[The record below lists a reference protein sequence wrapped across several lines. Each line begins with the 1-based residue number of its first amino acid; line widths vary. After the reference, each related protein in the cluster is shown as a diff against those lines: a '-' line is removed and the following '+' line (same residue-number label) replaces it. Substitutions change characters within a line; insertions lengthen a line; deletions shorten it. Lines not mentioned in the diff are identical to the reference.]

1 MDDHGQLRDPALQTR
16 FERITKEL
24 RCLVCQNESI
34 ADSNVDLAADLR
46 RQVREMLVAGKS
58 DDAIF
63 KFMTDRYGEFVRF
76 APPLTPKTALIWGA
90 PFLHAAAGRHH
101 HFPRR
106 TPTLAN
112 AAGRMSAFLII
123 AALMA
128 AIAAAIVA
136 VPLLRDKRSRIIG
149 AVAACLVAG
158 AAAGLYPLWSNWDW
172 HAPAQSR
179 RCPRPDVLA
188 MVAKLE
194 QHMRD
199 DPNDI
204 AGWLMLGRSYL
215 ALQRMDDAVN
225 AYDRAHQLNGNSA
238 EAALGLGEAISLRA
252 GGQISPEAS
261 QLFEDALKL
270 EPNNPKALLYGGFAA
285 ATRGDRDLAR
295 SRWQALKDLHPP
307 PQIEQMLDAR
317 IAALGAAEESGTNAS
332 PAGTSASPQGS
343 AAAQVTVN
351 IRIAPALKS
360 RLKSETP
367 LFVFAREPDSRG
379 PPLAAK
385 RLTSDAIGT
394 QVQLS
399 AADSM
404 MPGRVLAAGQR
415 VSITAR
421 VSFSGQPIP
430 SAGDLYGELS
440 YDVGHDGALD
450 LLIDRVAE

>member
-1 MDDHGQLRDPALQTR
+1 
-16 FERITKEL
+16 
-24 RCLVCQNESI
+24 
-34 ADSNVDLAADLR
+34 
-46 RQVREMLVAGKS
+46 
-58 DDAIF
+58 
-63 KFMTDRYGEFVRF
+63 
-76 APPLTPKTALIWGA
+76 
-90 PFLHAAAGRHH
+90 
-101 HFPRR
+101 
-106 TPTLAN
+106 
-112 AAGRMSAFLII
+112 MSAFLIV

-128 AIAAAIVA
+128 AIAASIVA
-136 VPLLRDKRSRIIG
+136 IPLLRDKRSRIIG

-172 HAPAQSR
+172 HAPVQAQSV
-179 RCPRPDVLA
+179 PAPDVLA

-194 QHMRD
+194 QHLRD
-199 DPNDI
+199 DPNNLAD
-204 AGWLMLGRSYL
+204 WLMLGRSYL
-215 ALQRMDDAVN
+215 VLQRMDDAVN
-225 AYDRAHQLNGNSA
+225 AYDRAHRLNGSSV
-238 EAALGLGEAISLRA
+238 EAALGLGEALSLRA

-261 QLFEDALKL
+261 ALFEDALKL

-285 ATRGDRDLAR
+285 ATRGDRAMAR

-307 PQIEQMLDAR
+307 PQIEEMLDAR
-317 IAALGAAEESGTNAS
+317 IASLGAAEESGTNAS
-332 PAGTSASPQGS
+332 PAGTSASVQGS

-351 IRIAPALKS
+351 IHIAPALKS
-360 RLKSETP
+360 RLKPETP

-385 RLTSDAIGT
+385 RLTSEAIDT

-404 MPGRVLAAGQR
+404 VPGRILVAGKR

-440 YDVGHDGALD
+440 YDVGRDGALD
-450 LLIDRVAE
+450 LVIDRVAE

>member
-1 MDDHGQLRDPALQTR
+1 
-16 FERITKEL
+16 
-24 RCLVCQNESI
+24 
-34 ADSNVDLAADLR
+34 
-46 RQVREMLVAGKS
+46 
-58 DDAIF
+58 
-63 KFMTDRYGEFVRF
+63 
-76 APPLTPKTALIWGA
+76 
-90 PFLHAAAGRHH
+90 
-101 HFPRR
+101 
-106 TPTLAN
+106 
-112 AAGRMSAFLII
+112 MSAFLIV

-128 AIAAAIVA
+128 AIAASIVA
-136 VPLLRDKRSRIIG
+136 IPLLRDKRSRVLG
-149 AVAACLVAG
+149 AVAACLVAA

-172 HAPAQSR
+172 HAPVQAQSM
-179 RCPRPDVLA
+179 PAPDVLA
-188 MVAKLE
+188 MVGKLE
-194 QHMRD
+194 QHLRD
-199 DPNDI
+199 DPNDL

-225 AYDRAHQLNGNSA
+225 AYDRAHRLNGSSA
-238 EAALGLGEAISLRA
+238 EASLGLGEAISLRA

-261 QLFEDALKL
+261 ALFEDALKL

-285 ATRGDRDLAR
+285 ATRGDRATAR

-307 PQIEQMLDAR
+307 PQIEEMLDAR
-317 IAALGAAEESGTNAS
+317 IASLGAAEESGTNAS
-332 PAGTSASPQGS
+332 PAGTSASVEGS

-351 IRIAPALKS
+351 IQIAPALKS
-360 RLKSETP
+360 RLKPETP

-385 RLTSDAIGT
+385 RLTSEAIGT

-404 MPGRVLAAGQR
+404 VPGRVLVAGKR

-440 YDVGHDGALD
+440 YDVGRDGALD
-450 LLIDRVAE
+450 LVIDRVAE